1 MPTSPFSPKR
11 SHDQYA
17 RKGRHRVC
25 NGGLVPRVRYASG
38 TVSRPPLGG
47 LVGFIQTRPS
57 DYETTGPPSTREA
70 GQARQPGPHTGQRRP
85 LRSATGRWA
94 RLTEL
99 SWTGGHVEARRRIC
113 HGRTDQEAKA
123 AIALLDR
130 FARKR
135 IEKNSASDGGIAR
148 CRTTNVVDEHCPHG
162 PQVRG
167 GAHLASA
174 RPKSV
179 CRHRLDGPAA
189 CPPPSDS

>member
-1 MPTSPFSPKR
+1 MASSRVPSRSGTPPRSMACRAPRSALNAVTTSM
-11 SHDQYA
+11 HG
-17 RKGRHRVC
+17 KGRHRVC
-25 NGGLVPRVRYASG
+25 NGGLVLRVRYASG

-99 SWTGGHVEARRRIC
+99 TWTGGHVEARRRIC

-148 CRTTNVVDEHCPHG
+148 CRTTNVVDE
-162 PQVRG
+162 
-167 GAHLASA
+167 
-174 RPKSV
+174 
-179 CRHRLDGPAA
+179 
-189 CPPPSDS
+189 